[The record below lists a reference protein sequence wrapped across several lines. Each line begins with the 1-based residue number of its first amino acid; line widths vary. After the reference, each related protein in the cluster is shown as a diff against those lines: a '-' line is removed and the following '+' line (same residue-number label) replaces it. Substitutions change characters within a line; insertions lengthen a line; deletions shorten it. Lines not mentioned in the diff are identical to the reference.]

1 MFNRAEIID
10 RNFTKL
16 TKNSKFPQ
24 PRTIANLS
32 DLNIQ
37 THDLISIFQ
46 SQVLSRHM
54 DLKARTL
61 KDETEILKLNHEFE
75 YLNQRD

>member
-46 SQVLSRHM
+46 SHL
-54 DLKARTL
+54 L
-61 KDETEILKLNHEFE
+61 EF
-75 YLNQRD
+75 